1 MVAATRRGRTLDA
14 PSPATLVDSVTP
26 VESSPARAILASARR
41 IPLNDQLATKKAMG
55 KRQNWQSD
63 AWVIF
68 HNVGEVKYVD
78 RFLANAVGR
87 LRLFPAVQPDPNQPP
102 INIDDSAVSDAI
114 KVAARDALGRLR
126 SEIGGQAAIMRDIA
140 LSLEVAG
147 ECFLIGHD
155 PVEEVRNDAGA
166 VVTEARP
173 EYWEVRSTSE
183 VTINSSGKVTV
194 KENPGERAVELEPTA
209 FLLRIWEQD
218 PEWQNLPDSPLHGIL
233 LECDEL
239 MILSRGIR
247 AEARSRLP
255 AGLLLVPSELSFG
268 PADVTTDEADDPLAV
283 KIMQSMVTPVAD
295 EGDPSALV
303 PLMIRGK
310 GEHLEQIRHLLL
322 DRPIDAV
329 AAAERKELLQ
339 RIAQGL
345 NAPIELALG
354 MSNANHWT
362 AWQVDAS
369 TFSAHVE
376 PRALGILQALTVGV
390 FQPLLSKYEGMTPEL
405 AADIF
410 IWYDASTVITQPE
423 RPQDAKDA
431 HAALVISDGAL
442 RDALQFTDDDAPSEV
457 ELARRLGMARGL
469 VDAPIAEILLANF
482 LGLGPDFLA
491 AVAEVRKTMPA
502 KGGTPGAPGAPGGEA
517 IPAESSPAAPAAI
530 GPPAGNG
537 SDQVTP
543 KAVAASAADRRN
555 VGQRLAALD
564 RSLFVRLRVA
574 ADGALQRALEKAG
587 ARLRS
592 KSART
597 AAAKTA
603 LQGVENVLAAHTLG
617 AAMVAAVGAT
627 DEELL
632 DGAFD
637 GLRDQWDAWVTDTQ
651 AAALATAGI
660 AWSITE
666 VRAQRAAEEQR
677 QHRDEAWA
685 WMLAALLALARQ
697 RLYDPAPDAPA
708 EGEHDITLAVPAA
721 LIREAMAR
729 AGGAPQTGMEV
740 VTTDRGGVEL
750 LTDAGSRPAGGVA
763 TGETIIGEA
772 IDAGFSIYEYLW
784 EHGDPGRPFEPHA
797 DLDGQ
802 IGEAPD
808 ADVFGGWFPGDHRGC
823 TCQLTP
829 LFTNEPVYAGPVVIP
844 AE

>member
-1 MVAATRRGRTLDA
+1 MVAATRRGRTPDA
-14 PSPATLVDSVTP
+14 PSASSLVDTTA
-26 VESSPARAILASARR
+26 VEATPARAIVASARR
-41 IPLNDQLATKKAMG
+41 IPLNDQQATKKAMG

-78 RFLANAVGR
+78 KFLANAVGR
-87 LRLFPAVQPDPNQPP
+87 LLLFPAIQPDPNQPP
-102 INIDDSAVSDAI
+102 IKVDDSALSDAI
-114 KVAARDALGRLR
+114 KVAARDALGRLK
-126 SEIGGQAAIMRDIA
+126 SEIGGQAAIMRAIA

-155 PVEEVRNDAGA
+155 PVEEVRNDQGA

-183 VTINSSGKVTV
+183 VTVNSSGKVSV
-194 KENPGERAVELEPTA
+194 KENPGERAVELEQTA

-218 PEWQNLPDSPLHGIL
+218 PEWQNLPDSPLHGIM

-268 PADVTTDEADDPLAV
+268 PADITEGDEDDPLAV

-310 GEHLEQIRHLLL
+310 GEHLEKIRHLLL
-322 DRPIDAV
+322 DRPIDQV
-329 AAAERKELLQ
+329 AASERKELLQ

-345 NAPIELALG
+345 NAPPELALG

-390 FQPLLSKYEGMTPEL
+390 FQPLLAKYEGMTPEL

-410 IWYDASTVITQPE
+410 IWYDASQVVTQPE
-423 RPQDAKDA
+423 RPENAKAA
-431 HAALVISDGAL
+431 HAALTISDAAL
-442 RDALQFTDDDAPSEV
+442 REALKFSEDDAPSEE
-457 ELARRLGMARGL
+457 ELARRLGMQRGL
-469 VDAPIAEILLANF
+469 VDAPMAQSLLAMY
-482 LGLGPDFLA
+482 LGLGSPFLDL
-491 AVAEVRKTMPA
+491 VAEQRKTLPA
-502 KGGTPGAPGAPGGEA
+502 KAGTPGAPGAAGGEA
-517 IPAESSPAAPAAI
+517 VPAESTTPAI
-530 GPPAGNG
+530 GPPAGDG
-537 SDQVTP
+537 SAAATP
-543 KAVAASAADRRN
+543 PPAVAASAASDRRN
-555 VGQRLAALD
+555 IGQRLAGMD

-597 AAAKTA
+597 TAAKVA
-603 LQGVENVLAAHTLG
+603 LQGVENPLAASVLG
-617 AAMVAAVGAT
+617 PAMVAAVGAT
-627 DEELL
+627 DDELL
-632 DGAFD
+632 AGAFD
-637 GLRDQWDAWVTDTQ
+637 GLRDQWDAWVSDTQ
-651 AAALATAGI
+651 AAALATATA

-666 VRAQRAAEEQR
+666 ARAQRAAAEQDR
-677 QHRDEAWA
+677 QRDEAWA

-697 RLYDPAPDAPA
+697 RLYDPSPDAPE
-708 EGEHDITLAVPAA
+708 EGEHDTTLAVPAA

-729 AGGAPQTGMEV
+729 AGGAGRAGLEV
-740 VTTDRGGVEL
+740 VTTERGGVEL
-750 LTDAGSRPAGGVA
+750 MTDAGSRPAGGVA
-763 TGETIIGEA
+763 TGDIIIGEA

-844 AE
+844 AGE